1 VRAMVIVLAAVLLG
15 GTLAVCARHARTPS
29 EPPPGEILLVPWGAK
44 VPPPPAGQR
53 SRIVA
58 VEVVAKRAD
67 REKGLSGRR
76 VLGEDAGML
85 FVYPRDE
92 MRNFWMKDCLIAL
105 DIAYVRADG
114 TVVKVATLPPGA
126 GTPPGQPI
134 PQASSEEPVRY
145 VLEVEDGWF
154 ARRGLG
160 AGARVDLAGVVEGVV
175 PE

>member
-1 VRAMVIVLAAVLLG
+1 MAIVLAAVLLG
-15 GTLAVCARHARTPS
+15 GALAVCARHARVPA
-29 EPPPGEILLVPWGAK
+29 EPPAGEILLVPQGTEVPA
-44 VPPPPAGQR
+44 PPPGQK

-58 VEVVAKRAD
+58 VEVVSTRAA

-76 VLGEDAGML
+76 SLGEDAGML

-114 TVVKVATLPPGA
+114 TVAKVVTLPPGA
-126 GTPPGQPI
+126 ATPPGAPI
-134 PQASSEEPVRY
+134 PQASSDEPVRY
-145 VLEVEDGWF
+145 VLEVQDGWF
-154 ARRGLG
+154 ARRKLG
-160 AGARVDLAGVVEGVV
+160 AGARVDLASVVAGVV